1 MFCSKS
7 LRLVHIEAIFNA
19 RAKARLTVCLL
30 ERFRIA
36 GDITFCLLW
45 TVEKFGGA
53 STTQRDHRKIVINFM
68 KFSQLFYLT
77 LLC

>member
-1 MFCSKS
+1 MNNYMFCSKS

-30 ERFRIA
+30 EHFRIA

-53 STTQRDHRKIVINFM
+53 
-68 KFSQLFYLT
+68 
-77 LLC
+77 LLQNLQPPKGITEKSSSIL